1 MRGYQTSASA
11 CLQLICFLVLSQVC
25 TLKLG
30 SWAYNI
36 YEMDLNSKGN
46 GDISSFIPNGEWT
59 LQSMP
64 SRRHETKFRCCPHPY
79 VFLTYDIHI
88 KRRSLY
94 YVLNCFMP
102 CLIMM
107 ALTILSFY
115 LPSETGERMGVG
127 ITVLLS
133 LSIIQLILSDSLPPT
148 SEVPLIVVYYGLTML
163 NIFMSLVFSCI
174 VLTLFHQSPYPLPH
188 WVRRF
193 VCHWGSKPLRLHNE
207 WNQIKEKRKQ
217 LERKLKSA
225 SNTMAFECAV
235 NWIPEMSLPSHGPT
249 ATLLNSHESR
259 DKFSDHKNDCTLTK
273 KLLEEEL
280 ENALREEWKFA
291 SRVINKYFMWIII
304 SAITSNALYVILM
317 APSGNL
323 LWINWP
329 AKKITRGMKNSKVM
343 SHSQWFRLRIT
354 LLWGFSLCHTGKQ
367 IKFKRRRSK

>member
-1 MRGYQTSASA
+1 MIITISFHSHTDAAQQSLETSPYYHPGTSSFIGITVSMRGCQTSASA
-11 CLQLICFLVLSQVC
+11 CLQLICSLVLSQVC

-30 SWAYNI
+30 SWAYNM

-323 LWINWP
+323 L
-329 AKKITRGMKNSKVM
+329 
-343 SHSQWFRLRIT
+343 
-354 LLWGFSLCHTGKQ
+354 
-367 IKFKRRRSK
+367 

>member
-1 MRGYQTSASA
+1 MTSA
-11 CLQLICFLVLSQVC
+11 CLQLICSLVLSQVC

-64 SRRHETKFRCCPHPY
+64 SRRHETKFRCCPNPY

-188 WVRRF
+188 WVRLF

-225 SNTMAFECAV
+225 SNPMAFECAV

-249 ATLLNSHESR
+249 ATLLNSNESR
-259 DKFSDHKNDCTLTK
+259 DKFSDHQNDCTLTK

-323 LWINWP
+323 L
-329 AKKITRGMKNSKVM
+329 
-343 SHSQWFRLRIT
+343 
-354 LLWGFSLCHTGKQ
+354 
-367 IKFKRRRSK
+367 